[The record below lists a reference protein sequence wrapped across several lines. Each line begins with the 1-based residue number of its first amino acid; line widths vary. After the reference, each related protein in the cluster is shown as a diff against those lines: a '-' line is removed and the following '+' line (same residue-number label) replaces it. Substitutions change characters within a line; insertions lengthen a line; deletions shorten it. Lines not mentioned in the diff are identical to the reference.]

1 MSIWFEPDLTAA
13 QLQPLGKN
21 TMGDHLGIEFTEVG
35 EDFLK
40 GRMPVDNRTRQ
51 PYGLLHGGASVA
63 LAETL
68 GSVAAAFVVDRRSY
82 NTVGLEINANH
93 LRGVREGF
101 VTGIARPLHL
111 GKTTHVWEIRIHDER
126 DKLVCISRLTVAI
139 IPVTAGTGLP
149 PQEHR

>member
-1 MSIWFEPDLTAA
+1 MSIWFEPGLTPA
-13 QLQPLGKN
+13 QLQPLGDN
-21 TMGDHLGIEFTEVG
+21 TMGQHLGIEFTEVG

-68 GSVAAAFVVDRRSY
+68 GSVGAAFVVDRTRY
-82 NTVGLEINANH
+82 NAVGLEINANH
-93 LRGVREGF
+93 VRGVREGY
-101 VTGIARPLHL
+101 VTGTARPLHI
-111 GKTTHVWEIRIHDER
+111 GKSTQVWEIRITDER

-139 IPVTAGTGLP
+139 LP
-149 PQEHR
+149 K